1 MTTSRRMDNTDAWW
15 TNIGADRVV
24 RPYDGNTVYYFLK
37 LSFRETERLKTMW
50 SAVLSRLSR
59 QK

>member
-1 MTTSRRMDNTDAWW
+1 MWASPLRNRKGYAYTE
-15 TNIGADRVV
+15 ADRVV